1 MKTRYLPMAAL
12 FSALLFIVGCK
23 SGPSYKSGFDFSQYH
38 TFAIQPITAQGT
50 YEDPALITRL
60 QRPVTETVAT
70 TLTGKGFKQ
79 VAASEADFLVK
90 PLFNFWQEQG
100 RVEERRFNLEIIDVK
115 TGQVVWS
122 NFYYRT
128 TDQSLPSDVVCQKVA
143 EMLQPFPPGANQ
155 PSNNVK

>member
-1 MKTRYLPMAAL
+1 MKTPCFSVAAL
-12 FSALLFIVGCK
+12 LGALLLAVGCK
-23 SGPSYKSGFDFSQYH
+23 SGPSYKSGFDFSGYH

-60 QRPVTETVAT
+60 QRPVTETVMT

-79 VAASEADFLVK
+79 VAAGEADFLVK

-122 NFYYRT
+122 DHHYRT
-128 TDQSLPSDVVCQKVA
+128 TGQSLPTDVVCRKVA
-143 EMLQPFPPGANQ
+143 EMLKPFPPGA
-155 PSNNVK
+155 K